1 MVETLRIYMYS
12 GPNFR
17 GSRHFLLIFLSIF
30 LNAELA
36 SQVFFVD
43 SIYLTG
49 KNDMATESLMSSL

>member
-1 MVETLRIYMYS
+1 MVETLRIHMYS

-17 GSRHFLLIFLSIF
+17 SLAIFSYFFNIL
-30 LNAELA
+30 LNAELD

-49 KNDMATESLMSSL
+49 KNDMGAESLVSSL